1 MKSQAAINWT
11 MFLGILATLVLSAA
25 FGMDAEP
32 LPEPEAL
39 NDAQVAA
46 QTADQERQCSELY
59 GAGYIFLARKEYN
72 ICRDGG
78 LK

>member
-1 MKSQAAINWT
+1 MNRLLTILGVLGLLAA
-11 MFLGILATLVLSAA
+11 LVLPAA

-32 LPEPEAL
+32 LSDGSEL
-39 NDAQVAA
+39 TDAQVAA
-46 QTADQERQCSELY
+46 QTADQERQCSERY